1 MELSQTIGKKDDYK
15 KSIINLFENECNI
28 YIQLTNDRLKIN
40 KCLYIFVLNY

>member
-1 MELSQTIGKKDDYK
+1 MELSQTIGKKDEYK
-15 KSIINLFENECNI
+15 KYIINLFGNVRNI